1 MAQNTFYWYDY
12 ETFGTDP
19 RRDRISQFAGIRTDE
34 ALNIISKPLNIYCKA
49 ADDMLPQPDACLI
62 TGITPQKTIADGLIE
77 AEFITAIDQEFSTAN
92 TCVVGFNNIR
102 FDDEFTRYTLYRNF
116 FDAYAREWQNGNSR
130 WDIIDLVRVTRALRP
145 EGIEWPVDDEGKP
158 SNRLEL
164 ITQANGISHEAAHDA
179 MSDVYATIAVA
190 RLIKEKQPKLYD
202 YILNNKQKHKV
213 AQLLNTIKPQPVLH
227 TSGMYSSEI
236 CNTAMIYPLAQ
247 HPVNKNGVIVYDLRY
262 DPQALIDMDASAI
275 RENIYTPRDEL
286 PENVER
292 IPLKTVHINK
302 CPVVVPLNTLDD
314 ASAERIHIDRQ
325 QHQQHLE
332 KLQQASGLAK
342 RVQDVFRENSFE
354 PISDPD
360 QSLYSGG
367 FFSNEDRQRMEQIR
381 HTPASELAQ
390 LQMNFDDER
399 IPELLFRYRAR
410 NFPTSLSA
418 EEQQQWQNY
427 RKRRLTTADGGG
439 SITLESYMKRL
450 DELMQSD
457 VTSQDNMKLL
467 NELKEYGQQLQQSLN

>member
-12 ETFGTDP
+12 ETFGTNP

-77 AEFITAIDQEFSTAN
+77 AEFIAAIDQEFSTPN

-116 FDAYAREWQNGNSR
+116 FDVYAREWQNGNSR

-164 ITQANGISHEAAHDA
+164 ITKANGISHEAAHDA

-190 RLIKEKQPKLYD
+190 KLIKEKQPKLYD

-213 AQLLNTIKPQPVLH
+213 AQLLNTVQPQPVLH

-236 CNTAMIYPLAQ
+236 CNSAMIYPLAQ

-292 IPLKTVHINK
+292 IPVKTVHINK

-314 ASAERIHIDRQ
+314 ASAERIHIDRR

-342 RVQDVFRENSFE
+342 KVQDVFRENNFE

-410 NFPTSLSA
+410 NFPASLSA

-427 RKRRLTTADGGG
+427 RKQRLTTADGGG

-450 DELMQSD
+450 DELIQSD

-467 NELKEYGQQLQQSLN
+467 NELKEYGQQLQQSLA